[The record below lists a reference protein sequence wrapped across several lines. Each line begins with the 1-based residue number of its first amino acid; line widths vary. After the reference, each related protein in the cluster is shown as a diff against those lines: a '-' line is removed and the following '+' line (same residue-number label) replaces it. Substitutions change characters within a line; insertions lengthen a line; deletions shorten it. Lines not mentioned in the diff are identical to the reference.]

1 MKANIKKALI
11 IGGGLS
17 GMCAAIQLRKVGI
30 NVDLVELD
38 VNWSPLGAGITLA
51 APTLRALETIGVIDE
66 VVAQGYCFDNIDIR
80 TAHGD
85 LIAQIPTPKPVGSDQ
100 SGAGILRPVLAS
112 ILSRA
117 VRAAGVNVLLGISYE
132 TIAQD
137 ETGVD
142 VSFTDGN
149 TERYEFVIGA
159 DGVHSSLRDW
169 LFPNAEKPHYTQQA
183 CWRAVVDRPAEIE
196 RTTFWMG
203 PQGKVGVTPI
213 SETKMYM
220 FMNEMRATA
229 DRPATET
236 WPSMMADLVRPFSA
250 PLLQKLLPQIENSN
264 SVDFRSLH
272 NLLMPLPWHKGRI
285 VLIGDAVHATTPHLA
300 SGAGIGIEAAIVLVE
315 ELVKSTSVKEAFEW
329 FGVRHWERSSL
340 VVGNSA
346 KLVEIENGRGTKED
360 HPKIVAGSMQALAQP
375 I

>member
-1 MKANIKKALI
+1 MKANMKKALI

-30 NVDLVELD
+30 NVDLIELD
-38 VNWSPLGAGITLA
+38 SNWSPLGAGITLA
-51 APTLRALETIGVIDE
+51 APTLRALETVGVIDE
-66 VVAQGYCFDNIDIR
+66 VLTHGYCFDNIDIR
-80 TAHGD
+80 TAHGA
-85 LIAQIPTPKPVGSDQ
+85 LIAQVPTPKPVGSNQ

-117 VRAAGVNVLLGISYE
+117 VREAGVNIRLGISYE
-132 TIAQD
+132 SIEQD
-137 ETGVD
+137 DAGVD
-142 VSFTDGN
+142 VRFTDGSA
-149 TERYEFVIGA
+149 EHYEFVIGA
-159 DGVHSSLRDW
+159 DGLHSSLRDM
-169 LFPNAEKPHYTQQA
+169 LFPHAEKPRYTQQA

-213 SETKMYM
+213 SDTKMYL
-220 FMNEMRATA
+220 FMNEMRPTT
-229 DRPATET
+229 DRPVAEK
-236 WPSMMADLVRPFSA
+236 WPGMLAELVKPFDA
-250 PLLQKLLPQIENSN
+250 PVLQQLLPQIESSA

-300 SGAGIGIEAAIVLVE
+300 SGAGIGIEAALVLVE

-329 FGVRHWERSSL
+329 FGVRHWERGSL
-340 VVGNSA
+340 VVKNSA
-346 KLVEIENGRGTKED
+346 KLVEIENGHGNKED